1 MKLSIIIPVFNVER
15 YVEKCLRSCLAQ
27 DIPYSDYEIIVVN
40 DGSIDGSLT
49 VVERIAKSAT
59 NITVISQENRGLSAA
74 RNTGLQAAKG
84 EFVWFVDS
92 DDWIEKNCL
101 KGLTDSFGDND
112 VIKIGHSLVYFDKI
126 ITHIPKAVETGK
138 ELIMRDFL
146 RPAPFYIMRLGFLK
160 EHSLSFTVGIYHED
174 TEFTPRMLYLCKNLA
189 VYPHS
194 LYKYLQRE
202 NSITTT
208 VNPKRAF
215 DLLKVAQSLFNF
227 NKSVSND
234 CKPYFNDLVA
244 RCINSSLTI
253 ITKTEKDSK
262 KKWIETIKNHK
273 HLLNAMRKSSKTKY
287 KVQGSMF
294 LCCPAC
300 CVIGLYKLMSIA
312 K

>member
-1 MKLSIIIPVFNVER
+1 MKLSIIIPAYNVEQ
-15 YVEKCLRSCLAQ
+15 YIEKCLNSCLEQ
-27 DIPYSDYEIIVVN
+27 DIPHSDYEIIVVN
-40 DGSIDGSLT
+40 DGSPDGSLAIA
-49 VVERIAKSAT
+49 ERIAARST
-59 NITVISQENRGLSAA
+59 NITVISQKNGGLSAA
-74 RNTGLQAAKG
+74 RNTGLKAAKG

-101 KGLTDSFGDND
+101 KGLTDLFGDND
-112 VIKIGHSLVYFDKI
+112 VIKIGHSLVYTDK
-126 ITHIPKAVETGK
+126 TVTYIPKAAENGK
-138 ELIMRDFL
+138 ELIMREFL
-146 RPAPFYIMRLGFLK
+146 RPAPFYVMRLSFLK
-160 EHSLSFTVGIYHED
+160 VHSLSFFVGIYHED
-174 TEFTPRMLYLCKNLA
+174 TEFTPRMLYLCKKLA
-189 VYPHS
+189 VYPYS

-234 CKPYFNDLVA
+234 CKPHFNDLVA

-262 KKWIETIKNHK
+262 KKWIETIKSHK
-273 HLLNAMRKSSKTKY
+273 HLLGAMRESSKAKY
-287 KVQGSMF
+287 KIQGTMF
-294 LCCPAC
+294 LSVPSF